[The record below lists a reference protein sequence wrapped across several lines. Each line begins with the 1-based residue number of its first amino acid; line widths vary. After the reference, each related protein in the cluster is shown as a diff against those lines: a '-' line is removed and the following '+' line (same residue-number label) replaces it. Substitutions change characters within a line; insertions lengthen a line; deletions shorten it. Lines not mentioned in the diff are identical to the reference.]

1 MSFAALALA
10 GAACLPLPERAG
22 IGTVQ
27 IDKPAIREGLPL
39 RRADWKPYL
48 AQATRAFRISAS
60 GVADDTQIHTHIW
73 YAEFN
78 DILPEIASMDADV
91 ITIETSRSDME
102 LLRGLGDFQYPNEIG
117 PGVYD
122 IHSPC
127 VPTQDEIV
135 RLLRKA
141 VAVVP
146 RENLWINPDCGL
158 KTRGWPETRA
168 ALASVAGAAKVLRKE
183 LAQG

>member
-1 MSFAALALA
+1 M
-10 GAACLPLPERAG
+10 
-22 IGTVQ
+22 
-27 IDKPAIREGLPL
+27 
-39 RRADWKPYL
+39 
-48 AQATRAFRISAS
+48 
-60 GVADDTQIHTHIW
+60 ADDTQIHTHIW

-141 VAVVP
+141 RIPRRTVGIAKAVLRIEHPAGHGGIFLQLVLHNAGIECRFIAGDDDKRRAGGRNVAVKADP
-146 RENLWINPDCGL
+146 RSIMAY
-158 KTRGWPETRA
+158 RG
-168 ALASVAGAAKVLRKE
+168 VAESAPRG
-183 LAQG
+183 QPG